1 MSQAQNV
8 DGNAEW
14 YERIEWYEFIAV
26 NQLTESQWNEMRW
39 NGWWWKMRKKK
50 KSCLHSNSMN
60 NRKVGWNW
68 KKAGRKLYIFDLM
81 PIECHPFEEFYSHI
95 LISNFFAFVD
105 NCFVCYIFSISIQSP
120 CRKWIATFEW
130 RKHTHNFCKVKEKLK
145 RNLSFIWFSQC
156 SDFQE
161 FARGNSHQNFRCFGW
176 DALPTRRLHCK
187 LFCACKSK
195 CSINWN
201 EN

>member
-1 MSQAQNV
+1 MA
-8 DGNAEW
+8 DDEKWG
-14 YERIEWYEFIAV
+14 
-26 NQLTESQWNEMRW
+26 T
-39 NGWWWKMRKKK
+39 KK
-50 KSCLHSNSMN
+50 KSCVHSNSMN

-68 KKAGRKLYIFDLM
+68 KKAGRKLYIKSNHAYRM
-81 PIECHPFEEFYSHI
+81 PSIWRISFAHI
-95 LISNFFAFVD
+95 DFQLLCIRRRLFCLLYFF
-105 NCFVCYIFSISIQSP
+105 NLHLER
-120 CRKWIATFEW
+120 RKWIATFEW

-156 SDFQE
+156 SNFQE